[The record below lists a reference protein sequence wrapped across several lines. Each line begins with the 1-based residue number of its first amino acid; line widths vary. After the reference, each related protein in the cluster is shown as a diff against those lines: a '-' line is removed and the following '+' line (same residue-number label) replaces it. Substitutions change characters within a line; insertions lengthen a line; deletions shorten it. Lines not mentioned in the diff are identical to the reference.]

1 MKQNIAVVYG
11 GFSSEVEISK
21 KSGLNVVRC
30 MDRNLFNVY
39 GVLLTRGKWC
49 VEMPDGTE
57 YSIDRA
63 DFSFTLAGT
72 KIHFDKAFIIIH
84 GDPGENGI
92 LQAYFDMIGQK
103 YVGSSSLVTS
113 ITFDKFACKRY
124 LAGTGIK
131 MAREVFLRRTDDYDT
146 SAIIAELGLPVFVKP
161 NNGGSSFGVTKV
173 KNIESLNEAITA
185 AFKEG
190 DTLIIE
196 SAITGH
202 EIDCGV
208 YRDSKGVHAL
218 PVTEIISENEF
229 FDYEAKYLGKSREVC
244 PAEVPADM
252 SAAVQDAA
260 VKIFNRLGCT
270 GMVRMDFMVSD
281 DGVYFLEVNPNPGMT
296 AESIYPKML
305 RAAGID
311 VTDFLT
317 TLILDR

>member
-1 MKQNIAVVYG
+1 MKKTIAVVYG

-21 KSGLNVVRC
+21 MSGLNVVRC
-30 MDRNLFNVY
+30 LDRNIFDVFGILI
-39 GVLLTRGKWC
+39 TRDKWC
-49 VEMPDGTE
+49 VEMEDGTE
-57 YSIDRA
+57 YPIDRA
-63 DFSFTLAGT
+63 DFSFTMGG
-72 KIHFDKAFIIIH
+72 KKVKFDNVFIIIH

-103 YVGSSSLVTS
+103 YVGCSSLVGT

-124 LAGTGIK
+124 LAGTGVK
-131 MAREVFLRRTDDYDT
+131 MAKDVFLRRGEEFDT
-146 SAIIAELGLPVFVKP
+146 EAIIAELGLPVFVKP

-173 KNIESLNEAITA
+173 KSADALGEAIAA
-185 AFKEG
+185 AFREG

-196 SAITGH
+196 SALTGH

-208 YRDSKGVHAL
+208 YKDSKGVHAL

-244 PAEVPADM
+244 PAEVPAKM

-260 VKIFNRLGCT
+260 IRIFNRLGCT
-270 GMVRMDFMVSD
+270 GMVRMDFMVGD
-281 DGVYFLEVNPNPGMT
+281 KGVYFLEVNPNPGMT

-305 RAAGID
+305 RAGGID
-311 VTDFLT
+311 ITDFLT
-317 TLILDR
+317 TLILEK

>member
-270 GMVRMDFMVSD
+270 GMVRMDFMVSE

-305 RAAGID
+305 RAGGID

-317 TLILDR
+317 TLILEK

>member
-21 KSGLNVVRC
+21 MSGMNVVRC
-30 MDRNLFNVY
+30 LDRNLFDVY
-39 GVLLTRGKWC
+39 GILLTREKWC
-49 VEMPDGTE
+49 VEMEDGAE
-57 YSIDRA
+57 YPIDRA
-63 DFSFTLAGT
+63 DFSFYLEGK
-72 KIHFDKAFIIIH
+72 KIKFDNVFIIIH

-103 YVGSSSLVTS
+103 YVGCSSLVDT

-124 LAGTGIK
+124 LAGAGVK
-131 MAREVFLRRTDDYDT
+131 MAKDVFLRRGDKYDT
-146 SAIIAELGLPVFVKP
+146 ASIIEELSLPVFVKP

-173 KNIESLNEAITA
+173 KSAGDLDEAIAA
-185 AFKEG
+185 AFREG

-196 SAITGH
+196 SALTGH

-208 YRDSKGVHAL
+208 YRDSGGVHPL

-244 PAEVPADM
+244 PAEVPAEM

-260 VKIFNRLGCT
+260 VRIFQRLGCT
-270 GMVRMDFMVSD
+270 GMVRMDFMVNE

-296 AESIYPKML
+296 AESIIPKML
-305 RAAGID
+305 RAQGID
-311 VTDFLT
+311 VSDFLT
-317 TLILDR
+317 TLILER